1 VPRCVVSILLGGFIA
16 GTIDIGAACL
26 ISSASIPIIL
36 KAIAAGI
43 LGKASFQGG
52 AGVAVLGLAL
62 QWAMSIVIAAIFYV
76 ISGKLLALR
85 RHWVGAG
92 LAYGVVI
99 FVVMTYV
106 VVPLSAVGHIPRF
119 NAARFA
125 ENILAML
132 LFGLIVS
139 YFAREQSRGVP

>member
-1 VPRCVVSILLGGFIA
+1 MPRCIVSILLGGVVA
-16 GTIDIGAACL
+16 GSIDIGAACL
-26 ISSASIPIIL
+26 INSVSVPIIL

-52 AGVAVLGLAL
+52 AGLA
-62 QWAMSIVIAAIFYV
+62 S
-76 ISGKLLALR
+76 
-85 RHWVGAG
+85 
-92 LAYGVVI
+92 GVVI

-139 YFAREQSRGVP
+139 YFAREQSADRP